1 VIIGDVGYRDRIVFT
16 ALGDP
21 VNVAARLQ
29 GQEMGEPI
37 PALRMAKGCSTVC
50 WQSLIASG

>member
-1 VIIGDVGYRDRIVFT
+1 MIIGDVGYRDRIVFT